1 MMSMQG
7 SKSDTSTLVPKVI
20 LLSLFF
26 FIIYFEIR
34 DYIATFNELRRLTEK
49 DKLVRVKII
58 VTAVSRRKK

>member
-1 MMSMQG
+1 M
-7 SKSDTSTLVPKVI
+7 
-20 LLSLFF
+20 
-26 FIIYFEIR
+26 R